1 MSSDKRSCVPSWI
14 EGGQIESDQ
23 KEPRPVGFK
32 PREEGVLTDL
42 WTLIVLGITH
52 SGMEKYLRTLC
63 IGAPLHLGHLPGNQ
77 ESALLPYLCTPLLPW
92 KGLLLATEF
101 KQWFYYKL
109 SSLHCE
115 RHSGHD
121 GHHPYNASGLVGTL

>member
-63 IGAPLHLGHLPGNQ
+63 IGADGEGVW
-77 ESALLPYLCTPLLPW
+77 SCTPVSPELLSIW
-92 KGLLLATEF
+92 ATCLGIRN
-101 KQWFYYKL
+101 QPCYPTYAP
-109 SSLHCE
+109 
-115 RHSGHD
+115 HSYHGR
-121 GHHPYNASGLVGTL
+121 ACF